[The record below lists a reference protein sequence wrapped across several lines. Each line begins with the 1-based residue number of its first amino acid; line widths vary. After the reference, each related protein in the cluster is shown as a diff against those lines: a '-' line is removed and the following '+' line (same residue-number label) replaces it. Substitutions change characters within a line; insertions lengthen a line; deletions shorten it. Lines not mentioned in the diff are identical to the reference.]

1 MERSAEVCEPDL
13 QSAVG
18 GSVSGGGSLW
28 RWLLERLTAISKQL
42 SAAAL
47 SDGTAYWQLKQ
58 EVSVF
63 CLVFRHVCVPAVPPS
78 KLSEQDQDQDYGLMS
93 VISPRIR
100 GLVQQL
106 TALDGPQSLR
116 AWTIGLDLLQCAAA
130 SKLCVGNGLWLPA
143 VLTNLMSSAA
153 QVRSREVA
161 ETLHEEV
168 VGQLLRSLSALL
180 SCSVWQTAFEFACE
194 VVPMALT
201 ARVAPHL
208 TLALVEALRHVWQH
222 RALLQ
227 EQQQGSGSGSRKGQA
242 DPSPVSCKKQRWET
256 EAFDLLLAVFVDG
269 PVSYR
274 GVGRAAQRAARMDA
288 RLALHYCLLPLSRPA
303 ALEMLRPSANLQ
315 QYLTKLQRMMDSES
329 SEDFDGSAMEVH

>member
-1 MERSAEVCEPDL
+1 MHTTRYGSAGPARPTGKSKPNGTSSFYLIDINPFHLKRSDEPSPLFPLCDRLSLAAGKECAADEVMYSDSPLCMERSAEVCEPDL

-78 KLSEQDQDQDYGLMS
+78 KLSEQEQDQDYGLMS

-100 GLVQQL
+100 GLVQQF

-153 QVRSREVA
+153 QVRS
-161 ETLHEEV
+161 
-168 VGQLLRSLSALL
+168 
-180 SCSVWQTAFEFACE
+180 
-194 VVPMALT
+194 
-201 ARVAPHL
+201 
-208 TLALVEALRHVWQH
+208 
-222 RALLQ
+222 
-227 EQQQGSGSGSRKGQA
+227 
-242 DPSPVSCKKQRWET
+242 
-256 EAFDLLLAVFVDG
+256 
-269 PVSYR
+269 
-274 GVGRAAQRAARMDA
+274 
-288 RLALHYCLLPLSRPA
+288 
-303 ALEMLRPSANLQ
+303 
-315 QYLTKLQRMMDSES
+315 
-329 SEDFDGSAMEVH
+329 

>member
-1 MERSAEVCEPDL
+1 MYSDSPLCMERSAEVCEPDL
-13 QSAVG
+13 KSAAG

-63 CLVFRHVCVPAVPPS
+63 CLVFRHVCVPAIPPS

-93 VISPRIR
+93 MISPRIR
-100 GLVQQL
+100 GLVQQY

-153 QVRSREVA
+153 QVRSQVVA

-227 EQQQGSGSGSRKGQA
+227 KQQQHSGSGSGSGSRKGQA
-242 DPSPVSCKKQRWET
+242 DPPPVSFKKQRWET
-256 EAFDLLLAVFVDG
+256 EAFDLLLTVFVDG

-274 GVGRAAQRAARMDA
+274 WSVAR
-288 RLALHYCLLPLSRPA
+288 
-303 ALEMLRPSANLQ
+303 
-315 QYLTKLQRMMDSES
+315 S
-329 SEDFDGSAMEVH
+329 SERPGWMPAWLCTTACWLWTLTALTWRSTGPAFG